1 MSVKESLTDL
11 GRGRGGAAT
20 PLTRAGQDGGTPRA
34 EGGRSRQDGAMAK
47 TTIYF
52 VSDLHGSSVC
62 FRKFINAAPIYGANV
77 LVLGADLAG
86 KAIQQIVRQ
95 PGGTWSARFAG
106 VERTVDDGEELAA
119 LEKLI
124 ADHGY
129 YPYRAEPGQLEA
141 MEAAGTQDG

>member
-1 MSVKESLTDL
+1 MSVKES
-11 GRGRGGAAT
+11 RGPQGG
-20 PLTRAGQDGGTPRA
+20 PERAGQEKG
-34 EGGRSRQDGAMAK
+34 MAK

-95 PGGTWSARFAG
+95 PGG
-106 VERTVDDGEELAA
+106 
-119 LEKLI
+119 K
-124 ADHGY
+124 
-129 YPYRAEPGQLEA
+129 
-141 MEAAGTQDG
+141 

>member
-1 MSVKESLTDL
+1 
-11 GRGRGGAAT
+11 
-20 PLTRAGQDGGTPRA
+20 
-34 EGGRSRQDGAMAK
+34 MAR

-95 PGGTWSARFAG
+95 AGGRWSAPFAG
-106 VERTVDDGEELAA
+106 VERTVADGPELAA

-124 ADHGY
+124 ADPGY
-129 YPYRAEPGQLEA
+129 TPDRARPGVLGAIEA
-141 MEAAGTQDG
+141 R

>member
-1 MSVKESLTDL
+1 
-11 GRGRGGAAT
+11 
-20 PLTRAGQDGGTPRA
+20 
-34 EGGRSRQDGAMAK
+34 MAR

-95 PGGTWSARFAG
+95 PGGRWSARFAG
-106 VERTVDDGEELAA
+106 VDGPRWFLRAVFHGAAVYEESAA
-119 LEKLI
+119 AELESLVR
-124 ADHGY
+124 GVVVV
-129 YPYRAEPGQLEA
+129 RGGEA
-141 MEAAGTQDG
+141 MAPPRTRRSLRR

>member
-1 MSVKESLTDL
+1 
-11 GRGRGGAAT
+11 
-20 PLTRAGQDGGTPRA
+20 
-34 EGGRSRQDGAMAK
+34 MAK

-95 PGGTWSARFAG
+95 AGGRWSARFAG
-106 VERTVDDGEELAA
+106 VERTVEDGPELAA

-129 YPYRAEPGQLEA
+129 YPYRAEPGELRPWRPRERWT
-141 MEAAGTQDG
+141 GCS

>member
-1 MSVKESLTDL
+1 MSVKESLTDRAAAAAGPVGPL
-11 GRGRGGAAT
+11 TWPGGAS
-20 PLTRAGQDGGTPRA
+20 GTPRV

-95 PGGTWSARFAG
+95 PGGRWSARFAG
-106 VERTVDDGEELAA
+106 VERTVEDGPELAA
-119 LEKLI
+119 LEKPI